1 MILSMRSFV
10 LPLVRRS
17 FGRLALLLAVGLAA
31 NACTSATSPAY
42 KSSFM
47 TVDVRVGTGTEA
59 ASGMTLLVNYSGYLY
74 DETKADKRG
83 FKFDASP
90 VGQPFVFKLG
100 AGQVIRGWDQGIP
113 GMKVG
118 GLRTLTVPS
127 DLAYGRDGAGT
138 SIPPNATLVF
148 DIELLSVVGGS

>member
-10 LPLVRRS
+10 RS
-17 FGRLALLLAVGLAA
+17 TAFVSFRRLALVFAIGLVA

-47 TVDVRVGTGTEA
+47 TTDVRVGTGIEA

-74 DETKADKRG
+74 DETKPDKKG

-100 AGQVIRGWDQGIP
+100 GGQVIKGWDQGLP

-118 GLRTLTVPS
+118 GLRTLIIPS
-127 DLAYGRDGAGT
+127 DLAYGRDGAGS

-148 DIELLSVVGGS
+148 DIELLSIVGG

>member
-1 MILSMRSFV
+1 MYR
-10 LPLVRRS
+10 LVRPS
-17 FGRLALLLAVGLAA
+17 LARLALVFAIGFAA

-42 KSSFM
+42 KSTF
-47 TVDVRVGTGTEA
+47 TIRDVLVGGGTEA
-59 ASGMTLLVNYSGYLY
+59 ATGMTLLVNYSGYLY
-74 DETKADKRG
+74 DETKPDKRG

-100 AGQVIRGWDQGIP
+100 AGQVIKGWDQGIP

-118 GLRTLTVPS
+118 GLRQLIVPS
-127 DLAYGRDGAGT
+127 DLAYGRDGAGS

-148 DIELLSVVGGS
+148 DIELLSVVGG

>member
-1 MILSMRSFV
+1 MILSMRS
-10 LPLVRRS
+10 LVPCTTRRS
-17 FGRLALLLAVGLAA
+17 FRLAWLLAFGLAA

-42 KSSFM
+42 KSSF
-47 TVDVRVGTGTEA
+47 TITDVRVGTGTEA

-74 DETKADKRG
+74 DETKADKKG

-100 AGQVIRGWDQGIP
+100 SGQVIRGWDQGIP

-118 GLRTLTVPS
+118 GLRQLIIPS
-127 DLAYGRDGAGT
+127 DLAYGRDGAGS

-148 DIELLSVVGGS
+148 DIELLNVVGG